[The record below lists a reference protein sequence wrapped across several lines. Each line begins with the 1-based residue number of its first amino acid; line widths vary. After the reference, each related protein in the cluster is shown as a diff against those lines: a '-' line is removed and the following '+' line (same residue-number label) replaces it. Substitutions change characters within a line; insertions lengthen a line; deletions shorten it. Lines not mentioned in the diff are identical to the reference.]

1 MSTEESNA
9 QSSVERP
16 RRVDR
21 VTLPVLDGVTFSTR
35 GDGGYEPDEVDALI
49 HDVRGALA
57 AADDERT
64 ALRADLAHLRDRV
77 EDRGQS
83 EITVDAVGLLSQAQ
97 VIADKCIADAETY
110 ARDLMMTAR
119 SQYREVLERAE
130 QSAKE
135 AAQKVEHPEDAGP
148 NNQLNNQPQ
157 LPTQPVPEVEYVRTY
172 ARVAQVQLRAVLDAL
187 AEQVELLGRVP
198 GSGEGRPAPAGQ
210 PTAPSR
216 APSHTPEPSAATES
230 TDQVVEPTGWPG
242 DGQHRSYG
250 EVVWEHHSVG

>member
-1 MSTEESNA
+1 MSTEESTA

-16 RRVDR
+16 RRIDR

-49 HDVRGALA
+49 QDVKGALD

-64 ALRADLAHLRDRV
+64 ALRADVAHLRDRL
-77 EDRGQS
+77 EDQGQS

-135 AAQKVEHPEDAGP
+135 AADKVEQPGDAGP
-148 NNQLNNQPQ
+148 DNQPNSQPNNQPYV
-157 LPTQPVPEVEYVRTY
+157 PAQPVPEVEYVRTY

-187 AEQVELLGRVP
+187 AEQVEMLGRVP
-198 GSGEGRPAPAGQ
+198 GSGESGTAPTAAPSQAPSQAPEPAPAAD
-210 PTAPSR
+210 P
-216 APSHTPEPSAATES
+216 
-230 TDQVVEPTGWPG
+230 VVEPTGWPG

>member
-1 MSTEESNA
+1 MSTEESNVK
-9 QSSVERP
+9 SSVERP

-21 VTLPVLDGVTFSTR
+21 ANLPVLDGVTFSTR

-49 HDVRGALA
+49 QDVRGALM

-64 ALRADLAHLRDRV
+64 ALRADVAHLRDRI

-130 QSAKE
+130 QSARE
-135 AAQKVEHPEDAGP
+135 AAQKVEHPEDGGP
-148 NNQLNNQPQ
+148 NNQPQVPAQPM
-157 LPTQPVPEVEYVRTY
+157 PEVEYVRTY

-187 AEQVELLGRVP
+187 AEQVELLARVP
-198 GSGEGRPAPAGQ
+198 GSGEGGSSPARQ
-210 PTAPSR
+210 
-216 APSHTPEPSAATES
+216 PSAPNQTPVAAAEP
-230 TDQVVEPTGWPG
+230 TDPVVEPTGWPG
-242 DGQHRSYG
+242 DGQQRSYGGSYG